1 MKQYIISFI
10 CFSCLLLSGC
20 NYLDTE
26 PGDAISGDY
35 FWETANAAALEQ
47 YCNLY
52 YPKLIKGHGDPLS
65 WNVGAMIM
73 ADYQSDNILVSGGS
87 SITYGQNTKLT
98 SNSDWN
104 WSTVRGCNSFLQN
117 YQRSPASE
125 MDKKKY
131 AGKSYFSKHSI
142 IIIKCVFL
150 EMCPGMIQH
159 WTKMTQIYI
168 RDVIRE

>member
-104 WSTVRGCNSFLQN
+104 WSTVRGCNSFL
-117 YQRSPASE
+117 
-125 MDKKKY
+125 
-131 AGKSYFSKHSI
+131 KHSI

>member
-1 MKQYIISFI
+1 M
-10 CFSCLLLSGC
+10 FSCLLLSGC

-131 AGKSYFSKHSI
+131 AGEILFSKHSI
-142 IIIKCVFL
+142 IIIKCVFWRCAL
-150 EMCPGMIQH
+150 
-159 WTKMTQIYI
+159 
-168 RDVIRE
+168 V

>member
-104 WSTVRGCNSFLQN
+104 WSTVRGCNSFCRTISDLRLRKWIR
-117 YQRSPASE
+117 RSMPV
-125 MDKKKY
+125 
-131 AGKSYFSKHSI
+131 KSYFSKHSI
-142 IIIKCVFL
+142 IIIKCVFWRCAL
-150 EMCPGMIQH
+150 
-159 WTKMTQIYI
+159 
-168 RDVIRE
+168 V

>member
-52 YPKLIKGHGDPLS
+52 YPKLLKDMETLCRECGCY
-65 WNVGAMIM
+65 
-73 ADYQSDNILVSGGS
+73 DYG
-87 SITYGQNTKLT
+87 
-98 SNSDWN
+98 
-104 WSTVRGCNSFLQN
+104 R
-117 YQRSPASE
+117 
-125 MDKKKY
+125 
-131 AGKSYFSKHSI
+131 I
-142 IIIKCVFL
+142 INLII
-150 EMCPGMIQH
+150 
-159 WTKMTQIYI
+159 Y
-168 RDVIRE
+168 